1 MTATVRDVS
10 RRTDDPSGSGLGGAR
25 RYGRCSRFVPPDRSL
40 DDRLGSASW
49 EAPAVNADP
58 AAQRRLLDL
67 AAVDAELTRVA
78 HRRRSLAELAEIE
91 QVEKDLLSSRDS
103 LVAAETAVSD
113 LDREIH
119 KLEAEIDQV
128 RARED
133 RDRGLLDSGSISSS
147 KQLEDLQH
155 ELATLQRRQTVLE
168 DDLLEVMERREATG
182 ADIDRGRAAL
192 ADIEQRRLDAVRRR
206 DEALADLES
215 TEEHRQCERRTLVG
229 DLPAELVA
237 LYERI
242 RAQRGT
248 GAALLR
254 ESRCGACRL
263 ELDRTALGRLREAAA
278 EKVLRCEECGV
289 LLVLGESGL

>member
-1 MTATVRDVS
+1 
-10 RRTDDPSGSGLGGAR
+10 
-25 RYGRCSRFVPPDRSL
+25 
-40 DDRLGSASW
+40 
-49 EAPAVNADP
+49 VNADP

-67 AAVDAELTRVA
+67 AAVDAELTRAA
-78 HRRRSLAELAEIE
+78 HRRRSLPELAEIE
-91 QVEKDLLSSRDS
+91 QVEKDWLVGRDS
-103 LVAAETAVSD
+103 LVAAETAASD
-113 LDREIH
+113 LDREIR

-182 ADIDRGRAAL
+182 ADINRGRAAL
-192 ADIEQRRLDAVRRR
+192 AGIEQRRLDAARRR
-206 DEALADLES
+206 DEAVADLES
-215 TEEHRQCERRTLVG
+215 TEQHRQRERHTLVG
-229 DLPAELVA
+229 GLPAELVA

-248 GAALLR
+248 GAALLQQQ
-254 ESRCGACRL
+254 RCGACQL
-263 ELDRTALGRLREAAA
+263 ELDRTAIGRLREAAPD
-278 EKVLRCEECGV
+278 EVLRCEECGV
-289 LLVLGESGL
+289 LLVRGD